1 MAFGIRIAHRPI
13 RPGNFKC
20 VPLLPH
26 RGDDIA
32 VMTLV
37 VWWRTLRAIRRHLY
51 QGCRPLCRYQGGPFS
66 IDLLA
71 GGREPL
77 LERLH
82 FDLERGDLRL
92 RRVALDREAAED
104 VAFSAELGKLAG
116 VPVVELLNGRLG
128 SPRRHREFRSQ
139 EIPADLSVRERR
151 R

>member
-1 MAFGIRIAHRPI
+1 MASSIRIAHRPI
-13 RPGNFKC
+13 RPDNFKRL
-20 VPLLPH
+20 PLLPH

-37 VWWRTLRAIRRHLY
+37 VRWRILEATRRLLY
-51 QGCRPLCRYQGGPFS
+51 QGCRPLCRCAGGPFS

-92 RRVALDREAAED
+92 RRVALDREAAEGG
-104 VAFSAELGKLAG
+104 ALSAGLRQFAG
-116 VPVVELLNGRLG
+116 VPVVEL
-128 SPRRHREFRSQ
+128 RH
-139 EIPADLSVRERR
+139 
-151 R
+151 